1 MLRRQMA
8 GEVQFIHRTRW
19 VFPNEEKKNPDTTGL
34 DIELMMLILKFFNS
48 FANAS
53 D

>member
-1 MLRRQMA
+1 MLMRQMA
-8 GEVQFIHRTRW
+8 GEVQFIHRTSW
-19 VFPNEEKKNPDTTGL
+19 VFANEEKNPDTTGL

-48 FANAS
+48 FTNAS